1 MQFSRYFKHVE
12 LMKYAPIMDL
22 YTDFLTSSPNIVSA
36 TLISDVLNNAYSHD
50 SITRMLAQPI
60 LDAKTYWQ
68 SIKKSVRQIEK
79 SEGVIAIDDTL
90 EEKPYSDEN
99 ELISWHFDHSQGKSV
114 KAINIVTYTY
124 VNPDFDLSVKL
135 PVAYDLVRKDSFQT
149 KTTKKEGKFET
160 KTTPCASISK
170 NELVRNRLHT
180 LVFDNH
186 VLFKYVA
193 FDTWFSSAENMNYIV
208 NDLKKHVV
216 CAIKDNR
223 MVTFD
228 SQKPLKEQT
237 WVKVSDM
244 DIEPNQAYKV
254 RLKKMSFDVLLV
266 KKVYHNLDGSIG
278 VQYLISTDTDLTAQE
293 VSDLYKFRWS
303 SEDLHKSLKQN
314 TALEKMPA
322 KMEKSQANHVFA
334 SMIAQVKLEMLKL
347 ATKKNHY
354 QLKRNILIQALRTAQ
369 IEIRKIKDLCLEKNI
384 VLPNFFTA

>member
-1 MQFSRYFKHVE
+1 
-12 LMKYAPIMDL
+12 MKYAPLMDL

-36 TLISDVLNNAYSHD
+36 GLISDVLNKSYSHD
-50 SITRMLAQPI
+50 SITRMLSQPI
-60 LDAKTYWQ
+60 LDGKAYWQ

-79 SEGVIAIDDTL
+79 ADGVIAIDDTL
-90 EEKPYSDEN
+90 EEKPYSEEN
-99 ELISWHFDHSQGKSV
+99 ELISWHFDHSQGRSV

-124 VNPDFDLSVKL
+124 VNPDFDLTVKL

-149 KTTKKEGKFET
+149 KTAKKKGKFET
-160 KTTPCASISK
+160 KTTACASISK

-193 FDTWFSSAENMNYIV
+193 FDTWFSSAENINYIV
-208 NDLKKHVV
+208 TDLGKHVV

-223 MVTFD
+223 TVTFD
-228 SQKPLKEQT
+228 SQKPLKEQK

-244 DIEPNQAYKV
+244 NIEPNQVYKV

-293 VSDLYKFRWS
+293 VSDIYKFRWS

-322 KMEKSQANHVFA
+322 KVEKSQANHVFA

-354 QLKRNILIQALRTAQ
+354 QLKRNILVQALKTAQ
-369 IEIRKIKDLCLEKNI
+369 LEIQKLKDFCLEKNI
-384 VLPNFFTA
+384 ILPNFTTA